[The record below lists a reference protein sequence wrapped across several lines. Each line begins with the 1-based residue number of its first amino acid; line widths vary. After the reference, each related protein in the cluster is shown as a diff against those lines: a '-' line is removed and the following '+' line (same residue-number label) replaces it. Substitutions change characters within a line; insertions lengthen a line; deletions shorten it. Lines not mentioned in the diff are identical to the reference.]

1 MKFFDRADSTLE
13 SRALLSDYDA
23 LVAEKLG
30 PDYPFPTRM
39 RDWELTE
46 VLKHLRPVSGHCRA
60 IDTGSYNTYLGI
72 WIARIADEV
81 VVSDLLMRRL
91 AKSLLRRFR
100 LAPKKPAEAPFARWY
115 LSMRRASSKIR
126 IRQVDLTRMP
136 FPDGHFE
143 YITSISVVEHI
154 PRVEATIAEMYRCL
168 KPGGKL
174 LLTTDCSPEG
184 KPYGDGV
191 RYFTVDELE
200 EMFYPYPVVSERRAP
215 DFRRENWCYHGDRP
229 LLTAFVAI
237 EKPSGGERSR

>member
-1 MKFFDRADSTLE
+1 MKFFDRADNTPE
-13 SRALLSDYDA
+13 NRALLNDYDA

-39 RDWELTE
+39 RDWELFE
-46 VLKHLRPVSGHCRA
+46 VLKHLRPVSGHCRV

-72 WIARIADEV
+72 WLARFADEV
-81 VVSDLLMRRL
+81 IVSDLLMQRL
-91 AKSLLRRFR
+91 AKSLLRRFW
-100 LAPKKPAEAPFARWY
+100 LLPKKPTEAPFARWH

-136 FPDGHFE
+136 FPDGHFD

-154 PRVEATIAEMYRCL
+154 PRIQAAIGKMYHCL
-168 KPGGKL
+168 KPGGML

-191 RYFTVDELE
+191 RYFTVDELDE
-200 EMFYPYPVVSERRAP
+200 TFRPYPVVSERRAS
-215 DFRRENWCYHGDRP
+215 DFRRENWCYHGDRS
-229 LLTAFVAI
+229 LLTAFAAI
-237 EKPSGGERSR
+237 KKPSGGS